1 MHTHMH
7 HTNANKNRI
16 LGMTISNLE
25 QTKMFGVFG
34 APKSNK

>member
-1 MHTHMH
+1 MH